1 MKKMLFLLLLTGCF
15 LQLSAQTRQIK
26 GTVTEESS
34 GTPLTGVSVV
44 EKGSNTGTKTDA
56 QGNFSLTLRANN
68 ASSQLVISYV
78 GYKTETVTSNGSA
91 ALTVKLVKE
100 VKELDEVIVIGY
112 GTTTKKD
119 LTGAVVSVKS
129 EELKKVPATNVMEAL
144 QGKLAG
150 VDIVRTSGGAG
161 ANVNVTVRGTR
172 SIRAGN
178 GPLYIV
184 DGIQYDNYQDINAN
198 DVESM
203 EVLKDGSSTAIYGSK
218 GANGV
223 IIITTRKGTVGKTR
237 VNAGAYYGMSEA
249 AGYPVPMTG
258 PQFAQLKREA
268 YRTANPTTYN
278 PATDDAKVFTS
289 PADLAAVQAGA
300 SYYYPGLVL
309 GKGSQQDYNISVSS
323 GTEKTRVF
331 FSFDYLKEKG
341 LLSNDFSDRYSL
353 RLNIE
358 QSLTDNLRVGLESQL
373 AYYNQNQRND
383 GILNVSNKVLPYYN
397 PYAADGV
404 TLLKNPGNGAQFN
417 PLLEEVPG
425 AYVNKT
431 NTTRLLST
439 AYAEWKPF
447 ADFSIRSNLGVVNS
461 SSRNG
466 FFEDANT
473 INRALSTGSQSRITN
488 NMATNLTWENII
500 NWKKQLGNHNIALTG
515 VTSFLSNRSENAS
528 ASATGQLLAS
538 QSFYALQNN
547 PSNVLVSSGYVGSN
561 LNSYAF
567 RANYNYKSRYLLTV
581 TGREDGASVL
591 APQNRWSFFPS
602 AAAAWRIIDE
612 NFMKNSR
619 VFSDLKLRASY
630 GVAGNS
636 AVSPYQTQSGIILI
650 PYSFNDV
657 SALAYGLDPQIGN
670 TDLKWELTKTLN
682 IGLDFS
688 IVKNRI
694 SGSVD
699 YYDSKTDALLYL
711 VKLPATTGGTS
722 ILGNVG
728 KTSNTGFELSLKT
741 VNIQARNFSWNSQIT
756 YTTNKEKITDLP
768 NGQNDVAS
776 GFFIGSPV
784 RSFYDY
790 TKVGIWQTS
799 ELAAATSYGYK
810 PGDIKVAD
818 LNGDKVITALGDR
831 SVIGSSVPKYS
842 IGFNNDFRFR
852 DFDLNIY
859 AYARVGQTF
868 VSDYAN
874 KFEPNAIENS
884 ANVDYWT
891 PENPTNDYPRPN
903 INISRAALP
912 FATTLGY
919 KDGSFLKIRTIT
931 LGYTLPSSLAT
942 KLHVASL
949 RWYVSAKNCITFS
962 KVKDYDPEGNGSFER
977 PLTKLIV
984 TGLTI
989 GF

>member
-1 MKKMLFLLLLTGCF
+1 
-15 LQLSAQTRQIK
+15 
-26 GTVTEESS
+26 
-34 GTPLTGVSVV
+34 VV
-44 EKGSNTGTKTDA
+44 EKGSNAGTKTDD
-56 QGNFSLTLRANN
+56 QGNFVLTLRANAKN
-68 ASSQLVISYV
+68 NQIVLSYV
-78 GYKTETVTSNGSA
+78 GYRSETITTDGSS
-91 ALTVKLVKE
+91 ALSVKLVKE
-100 VKELDEVIVIGY
+100 TKELDEVVVIGY

-129 EELKKVPATNVMEAL
+129 EELRKVPATNVMEAL

-161 ANVNVTVRGTR
+161 ANVSVTVRGTR

-184 DGIQYDNYQDINAN
+184 DGIQYNDYQDINSN
-198 DVESM
+198 DIESI

-223 IIITTRKGTVGKTR
+223 ILITTRKGTVGKTK
-237 VNAGAYYGMSEA
+237 VSANMYYGMSDV

-258 PQFAQLKREA
+258 PQFADLKREA
-268 YRTANPTTYN
+268 YRTANPAYN
-278 PATDDAKVFTS
+278 RATDEAKVFTS
-289 PADLAAVQAGA
+289 PADLAAVTAGA
-300 SYYYPGLVL
+300 SYYYPGFLL
-309 GKGSQQDYNISVSS
+309 GKGSQQDYGVSVSS

-341 LLSNDFSDRYSL
+341 LLSNDFSNRYSL

-358 QSLTDNLRVGLESQL
+358 QSIGSKFKVGLESQL
-373 AYYNQNQRND
+373 AYYSQNQRND
-383 GILNVSNKVLPYYN
+383 GVLNVANKVLPYYT
-397 PYAADGV
+397 PYATDG
-404 TLLKNPGNGAQFN
+404 TILKNPGNGAQFN
-417 PLLEEVPG
+417 PLLEDVPG
-425 AYVNKT
+425 SYVND
-431 NTTRLLST
+431 NRITRILST
-439 AYAEWKPF
+439 AYGEWKPF
-447 ADFSIRSNLGVVNS
+447 NNVSIRSNLGIVNA

-473 INRALSTGSQSRITN
+473 ISRALSTGSLSRITN
-488 NMATNLTWENII
+488 TMATNLTWENII
-500 NWKKQLGNHNIALTG
+500 NWKQQFGNHNVAVTG
-515 VTSFLSNRSENAS
+515 VTSFLSNRSENSS
-528 ASATGQLLAS
+528 AQATGQLLGS

-547 PSNVLVSSGYVGSN
+547 PSNVIISSGYVGSN
-561 LNSYAF
+561 LSSYAA
-567 RANYNYKSRYLLTV
+567 RINYNYKSKYLVTL
-581 TGREDGASVL
+581 TGRYDGASVL
-591 APQNRWSFFPS
+591 APQNRWSFFPA

-612 NFMKNSR
+612 GFMKNNH
-619 VFSDLKLRASY
+619 VFNDLKLRATY

-682 IGLDFS
+682 FGLDFA

-694 SGSVD
+694 SGSID
-699 YYDSKTDALLYL
+699 FYDSKTDALLYL

-728 KTSNTGFELSLKT
+728 KTSNTGFEVSLRT
-741 VNIQARNFSWNSQIT
+741 TNIETRNFSWTSQIT
-756 YTTNKEKITDLP
+756 YTANKEKIVDLP
-768 NGQNDVAS
+768 NGQNDIAS

-784 RSFYDY
+784 RSFYNY
-790 TKVGIWQTS
+790 SKVGIWQTADAT
-799 ELAAATSYGYK
+799 LAATYGYK
-810 PGDIKVAD
+810 PGDIRVED
-818 LNGDKVITALGDR
+818 IDGDKKITALGDR
-831 SVIGSSVPKYS
+831 TVIGSSVPKYS
-842 IGFNNDFRFR
+842 LGFNNDIKFRE
-852 DFDLNIY
+852 FDLNVY
-859 AYARVGQTF
+859 VYARVGQTF

-874 KFEPNAIENS
+874 KFEPNGIENG
-884 ANVDYWT
+884 ANVNYWT
-891 PENPTNDYPRPN
+891 PENPSNDYPRPN

-931 LGYTLPSSLAT
+931 VGYTLPASLAA
-942 KLHVASL
+942 KIGVASL
-949 RWYVSAKNCITFS
+949 RWYVSAKNCVTFS
-962 KVKDYDPEGNGSFER
+962 KVKDYDPEGGGSFER